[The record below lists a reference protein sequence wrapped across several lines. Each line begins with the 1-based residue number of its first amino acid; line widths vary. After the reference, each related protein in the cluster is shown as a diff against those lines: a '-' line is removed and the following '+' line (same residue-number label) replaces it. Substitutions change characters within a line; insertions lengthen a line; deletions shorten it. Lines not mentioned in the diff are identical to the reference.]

1 MVSTAT
7 PTTTPAS
14 TSASTATLSATS
26 ADVVAA
32 LSAVSSL
39 VGRRSVVLEGVD
51 YGAGCAALVRAAFAR
66 AGRPLPPEARDAAAL
81 HALAR
86 ARGALT
92 TSRTPA
98 VGDLIFL
105 ADRPGGPPAHVGI
118 VTRSEADGTAVML
131 HRTRFGVLR
140 LRVNLAYPSLPSDPA
155 TGKHIN
161 DALLVDGRSE
171 PAGKLVVGVSDLLR
185 RGASPRPT
193 TAGPP
198 QQPRPT
204 KG

>member
-1 MVSTAT
+1 MVSTS
-7 PTTTPAS
+7 P
-14 TSASTATLSATS
+14 ATS
-26 ADVVAA
+26 ADVAAA

-39 VGRRSVVLEGVD
+39 VGRRSVVLDGVD
-51 YGAGCAALVRAAFAR
+51 YGSGCAALARAAFAR
-66 AGRPLPPEARDAAAL
+66 AGRALPADAKDAAAL

-92 TSRTPA
+92 TSRTPLA
-98 VGDLIFL
+98 GDLIFL

-155 TGKHIN
+155 TGKHVN

-185 RGASPRPT
+185 RAASPRPT